1 MRTLLQLF
9 IRNGG
14 FVTFVL
20 VEFFCF
26 YLIVQYNTQQ
36 NAIYANTV
44 GIFAGNLL
52 ERRQQALDY
61 IGLNA
66 RVDSLLKENAGLQ
79 SQLANARVVQ
89 VPRRDTFYRVLFDTI
104 SRVDSLRHRL
114 VRPDYGFI
122 PGHVVGNTISSAN
135 NTLILNRGKTDGI
148 TPNMAVVS
156 RSGIVGII
164 RHVGPHFSIAMS
176 VLHRQA
182 RIIVSLPKH
191 NDAFGTLMWEGGDPS
206 VMILKNIP
214 KHFKVEPGESVV
226 TSGYSQMFPK
236 QILVGY
242 VEGKP
247 EQDPETPYFLQMH
260 VRLSQDMATVG
271 DVYIVNNLFSA
282 AIDSLKVKVKD
293 EQ

>member
-1 MRTLLQLF
+1 M
-9 IRNGG
+9 
-14 FVTFVL
+14 
-20 VEFFCF
+20 
-26 YLIVQYNTQQ
+26 
-36 NAIYANTV
+36 
-44 GIFAGNLL
+44 
-52 ERRQQALDY
+52 
-61 IGLNA
+61 
-66 RVDSLLKENAGLQ
+66 
-79 SQLANARVVQ
+79 
-89 VPRRDTFYRVLFDTI
+89 FDTI
-104 SRVDSLRHRL
+104 SRVDSVRHKL
-114 VRPDYGFI
+114 IRPEYGYI

-135 NTLILNRGKTDGI
+135 NTLILNRGKIDGI

-156 RSGIVGII
+156 RAGIVGIV

-191 NDAFGTLMWEGGDPS
+191 DNVFGTLMWEGGDPS
-206 VMILKNIP
+206 IMVLKNIP
-214 KHFKVEPGESVV
+214 KHFKVEPGEPVV

-247 EQDPETPYFLQMH
+247 EQDSETPYFLQMH

-293 EQ
+293 E